1 MRRRLLPLPMILWA
15 LLGCAT
21 PDPSLK
27 RTAVDPA
34 TIANHLAQGLTA
46 VPSVSRATAVLLLS
60 FNRIR
65 SVSQASFPEGLGAL
79 RRLSL
84 GGQLTRSLQIGG
96 RSFTNAPNL
105 TSLDLGGN
113 GQLVLHRE
121 AFAGLGELESLFL
134 DSNGLDEGVLES
146 GLFRSLLS
154 LRSLVLTGNR
164 IRRLS
169 PDSSFRNL
177 PSLRSLDLKLNRIS
191 ELCGSDSDAL
201 PPGLSKLDLSS
212 NRLSYNQWPSSSSSS
227 SSSSSNSS
235 VCPLGSA
242 VNLTLE
248 ELDISLNPLN
258 LQGAENFFRAIAGSR
273 IQRLIF
279 RHTVL
284 GRNFGFRNLGDPD
297 SRTFAGLGGSDVR
310 SFDLSRGFIFRLNP
324 GVFSGLPRAES
335 LSLAFH
341 KINRIGKGAFL
352 GLARLRTLNLSH
364 NLLGEIYQEGLESLR
379 ASPLQHLDLKSNHIG
394 AVEDEAFSGLRSLRT
409 LDLGDNALS
418 RIPRS
423 RIPGLEHLLLG
434 QNRIG
439 SSYGIQ
445 HFSPGLISL
454 DLSSN
459 RLRDLGELGSLMQQL
474 HSLRFLKLSRNG
486 IDRCLANP
494 GALPPLSHTQLLSL
508 DLSRNSLG
516 EAWAAG
522 SCLDAFRQL
531 SLLRVLNLGSNRLSA
546 VPDLQDLSSLRSL
559 DLSGNSLRTLPRSVF
574 RGLGSLEFLSLT
586 DNCLSTLP
594 PSLLPS
600 LPALRGLG
608 LGGNPFVCGC
618 GGAGDGSATRLTR
631 WFVDNNVTSL
641 DLPETVSCASL
652 VDLEEV
658 SIDSL
663 PW

>member
-1 MRRRLLPLPMILWA
+1 MILWA
-15 LLGCAT
+15 LLGCVA
-21 PDPSLK
+21 PDPSPN
-27 RTAVDPA
+27 RTAIDPT
-34 TIANHLAQGLTA
+34 TIANHLAQGLTT
-46 VPSVSRATAVLLLS
+46 VPSVSRSTAVLLLS

-79 RRLSL
+79 RRLTL
-84 GGQLTRSLQIGG
+84 GAQLTRSLQIGG
-96 RSFTNAPNL
+96 KSFANAPNL

-121 AFAGLGELESLFL
+121 AFVGLGELESLSL

-146 GLFRSLLS
+146 GLFRSLIS

-169 PDSSFRNL
+169 PDPSFRNL
-177 PSLRSLDLKLNRIS
+177 PNLRSLDLKLNLIS
-191 ELCGSDSDAL
+191 ELCGSDLAAL

-212 NRLSYNQWPSSSSSS
+212 NLLSYNQQPSSSSSS
-227 SSSSSNSS
+227 SSSG
-235 VCPLGSA
+235 CPPGAA
-242 VNLTLE
+242 VNLTLD
-248 ELDISLNPLN
+248 ELDVSLNPLN
-258 LQGAENFFRAIAGSR
+258 LQGAENFFLALAGSK

-297 SRTFAGLGGSDVR
+297 SRTFAGLGSSDIR
-310 SFDLSRGFIFRLNP
+310 DFDLSRGFIFQLNP
-324 GVFSGLPRAES
+324 GVFSGLPRVES
-335 LSLAFH
+335 LSVAFH
-341 KINRIGKGAFL
+341 KINRIERGAFL
-352 GLARLRTLNLSH
+352 GLESLRTLNLSH

-379 ASPLQHLDLKSNHIG
+379 TSPLQHLDLKSNHIG
-394 AVEDEAFSGLRSLRT
+394 AVQNEAFSGLRSLRT

-439 SSYGIQ
+439 STYGIQ
-445 HFSPGLISL
+445 HFSPSLISL

-474 HSLRFLKLSRNG
+474 VSLRFLKLSRNG
-486 IDRCLANP
+486 IDRCLASP
-494 GALPPLSHTQLLSL
+494 GAAPPSHSQLLSL
-508 DLSRNSLG
+508 DLSHNSLD
-516 EAWAAG
+516 EAWSAG
-522 SCLDAFRQL
+522 SCLNAFRGL
-531 SLLRVLNLGSNRLSA
+531 SLLRVLNLGNNRLSA
-546 VPDLQDLSSLRSL
+546 IPDLQDLCSLRSL
-559 DLSGNSLRTLPRSVF
+559 DLSGNSLRALPWGAF

-586 DNCLSTLP
+586 DNSLATLP
-594 PSLLPS
+594 SSSLLS
-600 LPALRGLG
+600 RLPALRGLG

-618 GGAGDGSATRLTR
+618 GGGGEDGAARLTQ
-631 WFVDNNVTSL
+631 WLVDKNVTSL
-641 DLPETVSCASL
+641 DPPGGVSCAFPT
-652 VDLEEV
+652 DLEEV
-658 SIDSL
+658 SINSL

>member
-1 MRRRLLPLPMILWA
+1 MMQRLLPLPMILWA
-15 LLGCAT
+15 LLGCVT
-21 PDPSLK
+21 PDPSLN

-65 SVSQASFPEGLGAL
+65 SVSRASFPEGLGAL
-79 RRLSL
+79 RRLTL

-96 RSFTNAPNL
+96 KSFTNTPNL

-121 AFAGLGELESLFL
+121 AFVGLGELESLFL

-169 PDSSFRNL
+169 PDPSFRNL

-191 ELCGSDSDAL
+191 ELCGSDSDSL

-212 NRLSYNQWPSSSSSS
+212 NLLSYNQWPPS

-235 VCPLGSA
+235 VCPLGAA

-297 SRTFAGLGGSDVR
+297 SRTFAGLRSSDVR
-310 SFDLSRGFIFRLNP
+310 NFDLSQGFIFELNP

-352 GLARLRTLNLSH
+352 GLGRLRTLNLSH

-439 SSYGIQ
+439 SSYGIH
-445 HFSPGLISL
+445 HFSPSLISL

-494 GALPPLSHTQLLSL
+494 GALPLSHNQLLSL
-508 DLSRNSLG
+508 DLSHNSLG
-516 EAWAAG
+516 EAWAVG

-531 SLLRVLNLGSNRLSA
+531 SLLRVLKLGSNRLSTI
-546 VPDLQDLSSLRSL
+546 PDLQDLSSLRSL
-559 DLSGNSLRTLPRSVF
+559 DLSGNSLRTLPRGVF

-586 DNCLSTLP
+586 DNGLVTLP
-594 PSLLPS
+594 PSLLS
-600 LPALRGLG
+600 LLPALRGLG

-618 GGAGDGSATRLTR
+618 GGGGDDSATRLTR

-641 DLPETVSCASL
+641 DPPETVSCTAPTA
-652 VDLEEV
+652 LEEV

-663 PW
+663 PL